1 MSFAARSRS
10 LERVPQSLV
19 GLPRLPLATIVLLLL
34 SGVVW
39 LLAPTSIGEPVSSIA
54 IFVGALVAGLTFI
67 RRAGF
72 LTGRER
78 QAWTIAGW
86 GFTVGSFGMVAI
98 GVTAVVRGEAPAFG
112 VADAIFVL
120 GYVGVLVGFASLPH
134 TSGTRLLRMR
144 TGLDGLI
151 GAVAVGAL
159 LWAFLLEVM
168 VSSISGAPAWQT
180 VLGLVY
186 PLVDLG
192 ALVVFMIVTVRQS
205 SLRFDLRI
213 ILLGTGILAQATA
226 DVLFFVSGVGRSL
239 SEAQPPQLLYIFAMA
254 CYVAASAIVDRLPAA
269 RQYSDRHAPLWALVA
284 PYGAAIAMVAV
295 LGIRLRDADLDR
307 ADQVLIIATFIV
319 GALVIARQAIAIREN
334 RIAIEQQ
341 RSDLVSSI
349 SHELRTPL
357 TAMVG
362 FLAVLQE
369 DHTLSAVERRE
380 IVEVVAEQTLHLER
394 IVEDLLALG
403 RGDSDRME
411 LQVSEHKLADV
422 IESALRS
429 TNIDRSRVTVEVDSG
444 LVAVV
449 DGGRLQQILANL
461 LTNASWYG
469 GDECMVVAFSRGG
482 GLFIEVHDSGLGVP
496 KKHELT
502 IWDRFERGQNRYN
515 ASVPGSGIGLAVVR
529 SIAESHGGQATYQ
542 RSTRLGGACFVVDLP
557 GRVGTKRPIAIV
569 PTSTR
574 AIG

>member
-1 MSFAARSRS
+1 
-10 LERVPQSLV
+10 
-19 GLPRLPLATIVLLLL
+19 
-34 SGVVW
+34 
-39 LLAPTSIGEPVSSIA
+39 
-54 IFVGALVAGLTFI
+54 
-67 RRAGF
+67 
-72 LTGRER
+72 
-78 QAWTIAGW
+78 
-86 GFTVGSFGMVAI
+86 MVAI
-98 GVTAVVRGEAPAFG
+98 GVTAVLRGEAPAFG
-112 VADAIFVL
+112 LADAIFVL

-159 LWAFLLEVM
+159 LWVLLLDIM
-168 VSSISGAPAWQT
+168 VANVRGAPAWQT
-180 VLGLVY
+180 VLGSVY

-192 ALVVFMIVTVRQS
+192 ALVVFMIVAVRQT

-226 DVLFFVSGVGRSL
+226 DVLFLMSGVGRSL
-239 SEAQPPQLLYIFAMA
+239 SEAQPPQLLYILAIM
-254 CYVAASAIVDRLPAA
+254 CYVATSAIVDRLPSAK
-269 RQYSDRHAPLWALVA
+269 QYSDRRTPLWALVA
-284 PYGAAIAMVAV
+284 PYGAAIAMVVVMAV
-295 LGIRLRDADLDR
+295 RLWDVDIDQADR
-307 ADQVLIIATFIV
+307 VLIVAILVV

-334 RIAIEQQ
+334 RIAVEQQ

-362 FLAVLQE
+362 FIAVLQE
-369 DHTLSAVERRE
+369 DQNLSAAERRE
-380 IVEVVAEQTLHLER
+380 IVGVVAEQTSHLER

-411 LQVSEHKLADV
+411 LQVSEHDLADA

-429 TNIDRSRVTVEVDSG
+429 TEIDRDCVTVEVEPG

-449 DGGRLQQILANL
+449 DGDRLQQILANL

-469 GDECMVVAFSRGG
+469 GDECLVAAFSSGG
-482 GLFIEVHDSGLGVP
+482 GLFIEVHDSGPGVP
-496 KKHELT
+496 KKHELA

-529 SIAESHGGQATYQ
+529 SIAESHGGQATYR
-542 RSTRLGGACFVVDLP
+542 RSNRLGGACFVIDLP
-557 GRVGTKRPIAIV
+557 GRVGKQRPIALV
-569 PTSTR
+569 PMSTR

>member
-1 MSFAARSRS
+1 MSLAARSRS

-19 GLPRLPLATIVLLLL
+19 GLPRLPLVTLVLLLL
-34 SGVVW
+34 AGIVW
-39 LLAPTSIGEPVSSIA
+39 LVAPRSIGDPVSSIA
-54 IFVGALVAGLTFI
+54 IFVGALVAGVTFI
-67 RRAGF
+67 RRARL

-78 QAWTIAGW
+78 RAWTIVGW
-86 GFTVGSFGMVAI
+86 GFAVGSFGMVAI
-98 GVTAVVRGEAPAFG
+98 GVTAVLRGEVPAFG
-112 VADAIFVL
+112 IADAIFVL

-159 LWAFLLEVM
+159 LWVFLLDFM
-168 VSSISGAPAWQT
+168 VANVSGAPVWQT
-180 VLGLVY
+180 VLGSVY

-192 ALVVFMIVTVRQS
+192 ALVVFMIVAVRQT

-226 DVLFFVSGVGRSL
+226 DVLFLASGVGRSL
-239 SEAQPPQLLYIFAMA
+239 SEAQPLQLLYILAIS
-254 CYVAASAIVDRLPAA
+254 CYVATSAIVDRLPAA
-269 RQYSDRHAPLWALVA
+269 KQYSDRHTPLWALVA
-284 PYGAAIAMVAV
+284 PYGAAVAMVVVLAV
-295 LGIRLRDADLDR
+295 RLWDADLDP
-307 ADQVLIIATFIV
+307 ADRVLVVATFIV
-319 GALVIARQAIAIREN
+319 GAFVIARQAIAIREN
-334 RIAIEQQ
+334 RIAVEQQ

-362 FLAVLQE
+362 FLAVLND
-369 DHTLSAVERRE
+369 DHSLSAVERRE
-380 IVEVVAEQTLHLER
+380 IVQVVAEQTSHLER

-403 RGDSDRME
+403 RGDSDRMD
-411 LQVSEHKLADV
+411 LQVSEHNVADA
-422 IESALRS
+422 IEVALR
-429 TNIDRSRVTVEVDSG
+429 TTPIDRDSVTVEVEPG

-449 DGGRLQQILANL
+449 DGDRLQQILANL

-469 GDECMVVAFSRGG
+469 GDECLVVAFSRGG
-482 GLFIEVHDSGLGVP
+482 GLFIEVHDSGSGVP
-496 KKHELT
+496 KKHELA
-502 IWDRFERGQNRYN
+502 IWDRFERGHNRYN

-529 SIAESHGGQATYQ
+529 SIAEAHGGQATYR
-542 RSTRLGGACFVVDLP
+542 RSSRLGGASFVIDLP
-557 GRVGTKRPIAIV
+557 GRVGKQRPTAVV
-569 PTSTR
+569 PMNSR

>member
-19 GLPRLPLATIVLLLL
+19 GLPRLPLATIVLLFL

-39 LLAPTSIGEPVSSIA
+39 LFAPTSIGEPVSSIA

-112 VADAIFVL
+112 IADAIFVL

-269 RQYSDRHAPLWALVA
+269 RQCRWFRCRHPVYTL
-284 PYGAAIAMVAV
+284 
-295 LGIRLRDADLDR
+295 
-307 ADQVLIIATFIV
+307 
-319 GALVIARQAIAIREN
+319 N
-334 RIAIEQQ
+334 IE
-341 RSDLVSSI
+341 
-349 SHELRTPL
+349 
-357 TAMVG
+357 
-362 FLAVLQE
+362 
-369 DHTLSAVERRE
+369 
-380 IVEVVAEQTLHLER
+380 
-394 IVEDLLALG
+394 
-403 RGDSDRME
+403 
-411 LQVSEHKLADV
+411 
-422 IESALRS
+422 
-429 TNIDRSRVTVEVDSG
+429 
-444 LVAVV
+444 
-449 DGGRLQQILANL
+449 
-461 LTNASWYG
+461 
-469 GDECMVVAFSRGG
+469 
-482 GLFIEVHDSGLGVP
+482 
-496 KKHELT
+496 
-502 IWDRFERGQNRYN
+502 
-515 ASVPGSGIGLAVVR
+515 
-529 SIAESHGGQATYQ
+529 
-542 RSTRLGGACFVVDLP
+542 
-557 GRVGTKRPIAIV
+557 
-569 PTSTR
+569 
-574 AIG
+574 